1 MSNRLSSFL
10 PPPNFMR
17 RPVPCNYAQKHIQA
31 KKMYNN
37 QLNISNTSNV
47 SKISNVSNTSNNY
60 NTSDVLY
67 NSNFSNFSDNSD
79 NSDNSNTSRATNSY
93 TPSHFPTFFN
103 TNEVIF
109 ELFGI
114 KIFFDDILI
123 ICILFFLYEEGIQ
136 DEFLFISLVL
146 LLLS

>member
-60 NTSDVLY
+60 NTSDVSY
-67 NSNFSNFSDNSD
+67 NSNF
-79 NSDNSNTSRATNSY
+79 SDNSNTSRATNSY
-93 TPSHFPTFFN
+93 TSSHFPTFFN

-123 ICILFFLYEEGIQ
+123 ICILFFLYEEGIP